1 MATTP
6 PPGQPGFGDFETPPP
21 QGPPPGGPPAGG
33 PPPGAPP
40 LQPLPWEQPGYPVLE
55 ALYETAKLVLTRPT
69 EAFTRMSTTG
79 DLGRPLVY
87 AVVFGWIGI
96 LASQIYQLALRGA
109 MWQFLP
115 RMPGSRAMVLP
126 VTFNI
131 AFMII
136 APVLVLLGVF
146 IGAAILHLFLMIVGG
161 ANRDFATTVRVLC
174 YAGTTQILQVVP
186 FCGGIIASIWAIVL
200 DIIGLAQAHRT
211 TQGKAALAVLLP
223 VALCCVCV
231 AIVFAVAGAGIMAAL
246 GRMR

>member
-1 MATTP
+1 MSSAP
-6 PPGQPGFGDFETPPP
+6 PPGPPPADGFELPP
-21 QGPPPGGPPAGG
+21 QGPPPQA
-33 PPPGAPP
+33 P

-69 EAFTRMSTTG
+69 EAFARMSTTG

-96 LASQIYQLALRGA
+96 VASQIYQLALRGA

-115 RMPGSRAMVLP
+115 RMPGARGMALP
-126 VTFNI
+126 ATFNI
-131 AFMII
+131 AFMIV

-161 ANRDFATTVRVLC
+161 ANKGYATTVRVLC

-200 DIIGLAQAHRT
+200 EIIGLAQAHRT
-211 TQGKAALAVLLP
+211 TQGKAAVAVLLP
-223 VALCCVCV
+223 IVLCCVCL

-246 GRMR
+246 GRLR